1 MKAAFWQRGE
11 EIDYTNTTKAT
22 IQANTIV
29 TIGSRIGIV
38 GGDILPGEIGALHMN
53 GVFAIPKADE
63 GEIAA
68 GIDVYFTEKGIT
80 KSADNGKT
88 SGEKVEYPK
97 AGYLI
102 ETAAASDAMAKV
114 KLLG

>member
-11 EIDYTNTTKAT
+11 AIDYTNTTKAT

-88 SGEKVEYPK
+88 SGEKVE
-97 AGYLI
+97 
-102 ETAAASDAMAKV
+102 
-114 KLLG
+114 